1 MISLPL
7 LKRNMSIC
15 LMPFLILFAVLC
27 MYIVVI
33 IYMYN
38 PELAEMLNEYQQLMP
53 QLMSAVGMTGA
64 AANLLEWMQI
74 YLYGFLMLLF
84 PLIFII
90 ILVNKLVMGYIDS
103 GSVASLLATPNSRRK
118 IIVTQMLSMFLW
130 LVLLMAAVTAA
141 GIAGAEAFF
150 PGELD
155 VERYLVLNGST
166 LLMWLLV
173 CGITFLSACVC
184 SESRSYYVFG
194 AGLPILFFLIQMLS
208 NMGEKLE
215 KLKYATIYSLLPA
228 AEIVR
233 GDGGFW
239 YRNAAA
245 AIGALLLFC
254 VGAWWFTRRDLSV

>member
-7 LKRNMSIC
+7 LKRNMRIC
-15 LMPFLILFAVLC
+15 LIPFLILFAVLC

-53 QLMSAVGMTGA
+53 QLMSAAGMTGA
-64 AANLLEWMQI
+64 ATNLLEWMQI

-103 GSVASLLATPNSRRK
+103 GSIASLLATPNSRRK
-118 IIVTQMLSMFLW
+118 IIMTQMLSMLLW

-173 CGITFLSACVC
+173 CGITFLAACVC
-184 SESRSYYVFG
+184 SESRNYYVFG

-228 AEIVR
+228 AEIVS
-233 GDGGFW
+233 GDGEFW

-245 AIGALLLFC
+245 GIGALLLF
-254 VGAWWFTRRDLSV
+254 GIGGWWFTRRDLSV